1 MKKTIL
7 VMAVFAML
15 ASCKK
20 KSDEGITPPDRK
32 EQLSPDIKLVVTGAT
47 EESKPL
53 YKRPE
58 TYNFLGFGYDV
69 TDKFDDEASVRAS
82 VVDVLAYA
90 ASGSDLVSI
99 SRGTE
104 IAWRTIEAQNAAHL
118 SQQFSW
124 TYKETKDLRLFG
136 NTIEKIFPGTVATD
150 KKYVYG
156 YYSNYMVWKR
166 YEFYPEQTVNKF
178 LTTGFRNDITLLSA
192 EALIHKYGTHV
203 LAGIKMGSKFDVI
216 YQAEAPAGNRGYV
229 VMEGL
234 RYAIKRTFGL
244 MTGAMDDVNLE
255 NLNANSKAQIYYSS
269 IGGDVSKLKTETIN
283 NRLMLNIT
291 DWRSTNTEENARFIG
306 VFRDRLVPLNTFID
320 EPLKKAE
327 VKSYIEKYLAAKA
340 VKLTN

>member
-1 MKKTIL
+1 
-7 VMAVFAML
+7 MAVFAML

-20 KSDEGITPPDRK
+20 KSDEVIKTPDQK

-69 TDKFDDEASVRAS
+69 SDKFDDETSVRAS

-90 ASGSDLVSI
+90 ASGSDLVNI
-99 SRGTE
+99 SRSTE
-104 IAWRTIEAQNAAHL
+104 GSWRTIEAKNAVDL
-118 SQQFSW
+118 SENFSW
-124 TYKETKDLRLFG
+124 TYAETKGLRLFG

-156 YYSNYMVWKR
+156 YYSNYIVWKR
-166 YEFYPEQTVNKF
+166 YEFYPEQRVNKF
-178 LTTGFRNDITLLSA
+178 LTTGFSNDITLLSA

-203 LAGIKMGSKFDVI
+203 LAGIKMGAKFDVV
-216 YQAEAPAGNRGYV
+216 YQAEAPAENRAAV

-244 MTGAMDDVNLE
+244 MTGPMDAVKLE
-255 NLNANSKAQIYYSS
+255 HLNANSKAQIYYNSV
-269 IGGDVSKLKTETIN
+269 GGDVRKLKTEIIN
-283 NRLMLNIT
+283 NSVTLNIT
-291 DWRSTNTEENARFIG
+291 DWRSTNTEDNARFIG
-306 VFRDRLVPLNTFID
+306 VSKDRLVPLDSFID

-327 VKSYIEKYLAAKA
+327 VKSYIEKYFAAKA
-340 VKLTN
+340 VRLTN